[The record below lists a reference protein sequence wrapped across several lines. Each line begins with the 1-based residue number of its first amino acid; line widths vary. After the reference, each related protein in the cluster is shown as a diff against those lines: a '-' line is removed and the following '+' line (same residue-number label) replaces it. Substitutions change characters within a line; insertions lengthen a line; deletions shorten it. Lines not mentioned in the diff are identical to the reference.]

1 MNPTPRSYPEFW
13 EMNDSTYFP
22 NSTNKKIAPA
32 GKRFL
37 KIVNVALSSLS
48 YAGISARC
56 VKSRIERLS

>member
-1 MNPTPRSYPEFW
+1 
-13 EMNDSTYFP
+13 MNDSTYFQ